1 MKPIAEVAEGLG
13 LNPDHVEPYGR
24 NRAKISLEAL
34 QGREPRG
41 KLILV
46 SAITPTPAGE
56 GKTTCSIGLAQGM
69 ALNGV
74 KAMVALREPSLGP
87 FLGMKGG
94 GTGGGKSQVV
104 PADDI
109 NMHFNG
115 DIHAVS
121 SAHNLLTAMLDN
133 HLHHSNA
140 LELDSRR
147 VVWRRVL
154 DMNDRALRDIVIGL
168 GGHREGIPRETGFDI
183 SAASEVMAILC
194 LASDVADLK
203 KRLARI
209 VVGYRRDGSAV
220 TAEDLKA
227 VGAMAALL
235 GDAIKPNLVQT
246 MEGVPAII
254 HGGPFAN
261 IAHGTNSI
269 NATRMAMSYADC
281 VITEAGFA
289 FELGAEKFF
298 DINCRY
304 GDFAPNC
311 TMLVVTLRA
320 LKMHGGMPLSDVAE
334 PNAAAVSRGLENM
347 DKHIESIK
355 RFEQP
360 CIVAINYFPTDTDE
374 EIALV
379 KARCKEL
386 GVQAEV
392 TKGFGEGG
400 PGAQA
405 LGELVWSMAQKSEPH
420 FKPLYDWNDT
430 IENKIHAVASSM
442 YGAQAV
448 DYQLRAK
455 RDLRQ
460 LKKAGY
466 DQLPVCIAKTQNS
479 LSDNPKLLGRPKDF
493 LVTVR
498 EVQLAAGAGFLVP
511 ITGEILRMPGLPKVP
526 LAQGFDLS
534 ESGEVL
540 TGQ

>member
-1 MKPIAEVAEGLG
+1 MKPIAEVADSLG
-13 LNPDHVEPYGR
+13 LKPEHIEPYGR
-24 NRAKISLEAL
+24 DKAKISLAAL
-34 QGREPRG
+34 EGRKPDG

-74 KAMVALREPSLGP
+74 NVAVALREPSLGP

-94 GTGGGKSQVV
+94 GSGGGKAQVM

-115 DIHAVS
+115 DLHAVS

-133 HLHHSNA
+133 HMQHGN
-140 LELDSRR
+140 ELNLDP
-147 VVWRRVL
+147 RRVL
-154 DMNDRALRDIVIGL
+154 WKRVMDMNDRSLRNIIVGL
-168 GGHREGIPRETGFDI
+168 GGPLQGMPREAGFDI
-183 SAASEVMAILC
+183 TAASEVMAILC
-194 LASDVADLK
+194 LATSIDDLK
-203 KRLARI
+203 DRLSRI
-209 VVGYRRDGSAV
+209 VVGYRYDRTPV
-220 TAEDLKA
+220 TAADLKA

-235 GDAIKPNLVQT
+235 RDAIKPNLAQT
-246 MEGVPAII
+246 MEGVPAVI

-304 GDFAPNC
+304 GDLAPSC

-320 LKMHGGMPLSDVAE
+320 LKMHGGTPLADVDKPDAE
-334 PNAAAVSRGLENM
+334 AVKRGLANM
-347 DKHIESIK
+347 EKHIENVQV
-355 RFEQP
+355 FGQP
-360 CIVAINYFPTDTDE
+360 CIVAVNYFPSDTDE
-374 EIALV
+374 EAEIV
-379 KARCKEL
+379 KSRCKEL
-386 GVQAEV
+386 GVEAEI
-392 TKGFGEGG
+392 TKGFGGGG

-405 LGELVWSMAQKSEPH
+405 LGEKVWALAQKSKPQ
-420 FKPLYDWNDT
+420 FKPLYEWDDT
-430 IENKIHAVASSM
+430 IENKIEAVAGKM
-442 YGAQAV
+442 YGAKTV
-448 DYQLRAK
+448 DYDAK
-455 RDLRQ
+455 ARRDIAQ

-466 DQLPVCIAKTQNS
+466 DRLPVCIAKTQYS
-479 LSDNPKLLGRPKDF
+479 LSDNPKLLGRPTDF
-493 LVTVR
+493 GITVR

-511 ITGEILRMPGLPKVP
+511 ITGDMLRMPGLPKEP
-526 LAQGFDLS
+526 LAWGFDLLPD
-534 ESGEVL
+534 GEIA
-540 TGQ
+540 TGK